1 MSQGTDIP
9 ITCKVRLLD
18 NIDDTIEMC
27 RLLVGAG
34 CSILTVHGRTKKQIG
49 HSAGECNWD
58 AIARYATIN
67 TMLLFV
73 FSMLAATFDQCI
85 TGYA

>member
-58 AIARYATIN
+58 AIARYANITYN
-67 TMLLFV
+67 AALCV
-73 FSMLAATFDQCI
+73 FYVAAIFDQCT

>member
-9 ITCKVRLLD
+9 ITCKVRILD
-18 NIDDTIEMC
+18 DIDDTIEMC

-58 AIARYATIN
+58 AIARYTCTHTDVH
-67 TMLLFV
+67 TMN
-73 FSMLAATFDQCI
+73 AAVSSV
-85 TGYA
+85 